1 MGFMT
6 RYFASYD
13 GTRLAYQVQ
22 DSGSPLLCLPG
33 GPGRNPEYFGDLG
46 GVGKLAGRE
55 LVLLELRGT
64 GGSAVPADPATY
76 RCDRMTEDVEALRIH
91 LGLDQI
97 DLLGHSAGGDL
108 ALLYAVRYPDRIG
121 RLILLNPALHSVGL
135 AVTVDELLANMAV
148 RSAEPWYSGARAA
161 AKAAFGGDES
171 EANRR
176 GLLPFFYGRWDEAAR
191 AHAAGE
197 SDRVPAVTDGY
208 YAEGAFDPAQTRA
221 LLAKVSAPVLV
232 LTGDLDLGPAP
243 QRAAEAAALFPAGEV
258 VVLPGAA
265 HTSWLDDPSGF
276 AAALTDFL
284 GSS

>member
-46 GVGKLAGRE
+46 GVGKLADRE
-55 LVLLELRGT
+55 LVLL
-64 GGSAVPADPATY
+64 
-76 RCDRMTEDVEALRIH
+76 DVEALRIH

-232 LTGDLDLGPAP
+232 LTGDLDLGPTP